1 MPPGLRVRPLSRP
14 QTKDPLLTSQ
24 PAMRRHPKLLSQHMP
39 LLLAGLA
46 AITSLSTPAAE
57 LRLRL
62 LETTDLPMNLVN
74 YDYYQDK
81 PTDSFGLAKTA
92 TLIKAARAEVKN
104 SLLFDNGD
112 LIQGS
117 PLGDWVARVKP
128 LAPGQVHPAYKVLN

>member
-1 MPPGLRVRPLSRP
+1 
-14 QTKDPLLTSQ
+14 
-24 PAMRRHPKLLSQHMP
+24 MRRHPKLLSQHMP

-81 PTDSFGLAKTA
+81 PTDSFGLAKTT